1 MAQDLTLK
9 DIEKLLAQQTAII
22 LGAVDKRIEKSQQE
36 TGQKIDKL
44 RNSIDKFVELYTKQ
58 EQEFTIMKS
67 DIRKIKQ
74 VIKEKL
80 GVNLS

>member
-1 MAQDLTLK
+1 MVQDLTLK